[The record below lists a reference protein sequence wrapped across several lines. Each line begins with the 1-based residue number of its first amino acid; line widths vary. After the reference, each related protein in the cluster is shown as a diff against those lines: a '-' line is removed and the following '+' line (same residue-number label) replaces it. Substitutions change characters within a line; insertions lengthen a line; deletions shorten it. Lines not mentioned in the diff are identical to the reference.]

1 MRVEEIAMRQ
11 EIRQMLNEAGLNRE
25 TIREMAKAVL
35 KEEVKKQVEYSVH
48 RDIKQI
54 VKENMYGI
62 QFRNAL
68 EEGIK
73 QVVREQM
80 NIDIDVRVR
89 NTENK

>member
-11 EIRQMLNEAGLNRE
+11 EIRQMLNEAGLNRDS
-25 TIREMAKAVL
+25 IRAMAKAIL

-48 RDIKQI
+48 RDIKQV

-68 EEGIK
+68 ESGIK
-73 QVVREQM
+73 NTLIESL
-80 NIDIDVRVR
+80 NFDIDFRVR
-89 NTENK
+89 NKENK

>member
-25 TIREMAKAVL
+25 TIREMAKVVL

-62 QFRNAL
+62 RFRNAL